1 MTSSDITYTF
11 GDILEYFESKYV
23 FLVATLRFVFI
34 AKILTE
40 TDTREAENLLR
51 IHQKKGSPI
60 EEISLFWFV
69 RLKTEDF
76 KGQWANLAKAQQS
89 SDSSKFFKKINSL
102 KLVEDD
108 LIALKKEILSK
119 RTWPELK
126 REIKDIPTTN
136 CK

>member
-1 MTSSDITYTF
+1 MNSSDISLTF
-11 GDILEYFESKYV
+11 GDIVEYFESKYV

-40 TDTREAENLLR
+40 STTKEAESLLK

-69 RLKTEDF
+69 RLTTEDF

-89 SDSSKFFKKINSL
+89 SNASKFFRKINSL

-108 LIALKKEILSK
+108 LIALKKEILDK

-126 REIKDIPTTN
+126 REIKDLPTTN